1 MNNIIDLLNELK
13 IPYKTA
19 QPLSKYTTFKIG
31 GTADVIAFPETAEQ
45 AAELMK
51 ADIPKRILGLGSNI
65 LAPDDGVE
73 ELIIKY
79 SETSLSVENGLICAK
94 AGARLSDVC
103 RFARDNELS
112 GLEFAFGIPGSIG
125 GAVYMNAGAY
135 GGEMKDVVRSVEYI
149 DSDGVP
155 HTLEKEQ
162 LEFSYRHSFFSGK
175 GYIITSV
182 LLELACADK
191 DEITKKMNDF
201 LSRRKEKQPLD
212 FPSAGSTFKRPIG
225 EYASALID
233 ECGLKGRT
241 VGGAEV
247 SEKHAGFVINKGGAT
262 NKDVLGLIEIITEI
276 VKEKKGI
283 ELEAEVEIWNS

>member
-1 MNNIIDLLNELK
+1 
-13 IPYKTA
+13 
-19 QPLSKYTTFKIG
+19 
-31 GTADVIAFPETAEQ
+31 
-45 AAELMK
+45 
-51 ADIPKRILGLGSNI
+51 LGSNI